1 MKIRIAIK
9 YFPQENGFSKLKTER
24 ETFRKVKRRLL
35 NGMYEDEHGEV
46 WEAEPMS
53 NSKYPG
59 VQLNAVA

>member
-9 YFPQENGFSKLKTER
+9 YVHNEKGFAKLKSER
-24 ETFRKVKRRLL
+24 ETFRTVKRRLL
-35 NGMYEDEHGEV
+35 NGLYEDSHGEV

-53 NSKYPG
+53 HGNYPG